1 MSEKIAEKT
10 SLEIK
15 RFVNAPPGPAIYD
28 AWSSRSTR
36 TIFAVGRSVKR
47 LAS

>member
-15 RFVNAPPGPAIYD
+15 GSSTRRRLRIYD

-36 TIFAVGRSVKR
+36 TIFTVGRSVKR